1 MHNGRF
7 GGTSRKSLCLLWKSL
22 CLLCCCF
29 CPDANL
35 SRGRKKKSSTKRQKL
50 ALQHAMF
57 YFFPARFRMNPKLQ
71 EIEMVNEMVN
81 GMMNG
86 WCTEMVLEFSSD
98 FSAKHAVP
106 QLCQCC
112 TETLQTVST
121 LSESP
126 QRRTSA
132 SPSNLLL
139 RRFAKKSSIHN
150 LSEMRVD
157 FCVILRCKEA
167 LQRIVLRIGPRSL
180 HGLLR
185 NT

>member
-1 MHNGRF
+1 MEKIATNIVSNLKVAEG
-7 GGTSRKSLCLLWKSL
+7 KV
-22 CLLCCCF
+22 
-29 CPDANL
+29 ANL
-35 SRGRKKKSSTKRQKL
+35 TLKLVAAMKSKKDLT
-50 ALQHAMF
+50 
-57 YFFPARFRMNPKLQ
+57 N
-71 EIEMVNEMVN
+71 EMVNEMVN

-86 WCTEMVLEFSSD
+86 WCTEMVLEFVSD
-98 FSAKHAVP
+98 FCAKHAVP

-150 LSEMRVD
+150 LSEVRVD

-167 LQRIVLRIGPRSL
+167 LQRIFYESFLEIFMDFCATLRKADVKSTCCKTRFVLKRVGNRER
-180 HGLLR
+180 G
-185 NT
+185 